1 MKKIVGKI
9 LSAMLKTILIV
20 IIILITLGLISI
32 IYLSIVD
39 VTTKL
44 PTHIIEKC
52 NIEEYKFMDRNVY
65 VVSNQEDLL
74 ENNKKTDKNLEQ
86 NTETEKIII
95 YFHGGAYFGEGTN
108 KHWNFIQNVVKDTNV
123 KVIYP
128 DYPLAPK
135 YMYKDV
141 YNMVIP
147 LYTEILNEIENLEKE
162 ENRNIE
168 IILMGDSAGGG
179 IALGLLEDINKKQ
192 NIRLPSETILIS
204 PWLDTRLENSKIDE
218 IQKYDNISN
227 KQTLKLAGIT
237 YAGEDG
243 MTSSFVNPILGDML
257 NFENVTIITGT
268 YDILNPDV
276 YILEEKAKE
285 QGIHIN
291 IYEYEK
297 AKHIWFIE
305 QNCSQELNQKG
316 YRDLINLIKN

>member
-147 LYTEILNEIENLEKE
+147 LYKEILNKIENLEKE
-162 ENRNIE
+162 KNRNIE

-179 IALGLLEDINKKQ
+179 IALGLLQDINNEK
-192 NIRLPSETILIS
+192 NIKMPNETILIS
-204 PWLDTRLENSKIDE
+204 PWLDTRLQNQKIDE

-243 MTSSFVNPILGDML
+243 MTSSFVNPILGEMFDLPKISIM
-257 NFENVTIITGT
+257 TGT

-276 YILEEKAKE
+276 HILEEKAKK
-285 QGIHIN
+285 QGASIN
-291 IYEYEK
+291 IYEYKE

-305 QNCSQELNQKG
+305 ENSSQALNKKG
-316 YRDLINLIKN
+316 YKDLIDLIIN